1 LEHFYVV
8 LAALVFKISC
18 RKIDTYRETEVKKP
32 TSVTSMGIGNEDTQR
47 GTCTLASVI
56 GL

>member
-1 LEHFYVV
+1 MV